1 MKTASP
7 FLGQKQ
13 PCPKA
18 SFTIKSENA
27 FIIAVRTRLDQT
39 CTLVLDAQV
48 FAYQI
53 RKSRNRACRSKS
65 VQF

>member
-18 SFTIKSENA
+18 SFYYKKRKCFYNCCEDEVGSNVHFGFGRPGFCVSDQEIK
-27 FIIAVRTRLDQT
+27 
-39 CTLVLDAQV
+39 
-48 FAYQI
+48 
-53 RKSRNRACRSKS
+53 KSR
-65 VQF
+65 VQK